1 MFLQPCPIPGI
12 HTSTCPWGLEHLSEC
27 HGTWGASSGAGLLG
41 TYLQGHLPSASYPG
55 TYHCRIG
62 HLSLLAWK
70 RTSGLLPCFQ
80 VGLSHKLL
88 QMIYMFIYIYIYMCS
103 HFRLKF
109 LLGVVF
115 LNSIT
120 GFQPWSHQVITYEIS
135 RPGIKKTCVVKYVQ
149 DCTAWNC
156 LQLRWSNA
164 EQKSQS

>member
-1 MFLQPCPIPGI
+1 MKVCDNVPISLILVHMSCHMPFKLWVKMP
-12 HTSTCPWGLEHLSEC
+12 TCPATSQLSWEKPQSA
-27 HGTWGASSGAGLLG
+27 WEADIAGLAEV
-41 TYLQGHLPSASYPG
+41 LQTATL
-55 TYHCRIG
+55 
-62 HLSLLAWK
+62 LSGWIE
-70 RTSGLLPCFQ
+70 P
-80 VGLSHKLL
+80 KLL
-88 QMIYMFIYIYIYMCS
+88 QMMCIYTYIYMCS

-135 RPGIKKTCVVKYVQ
+135 RPGIKKTWVVKYVQ